1 MIGWYFYF
9 NIVPIIVNKKK
20 QLSFSIC
27 HHWFGHIFKPHLFQM
42 PKTLNYS
49 DGYKRQFSN
58 LKHVLVLAYICN
70 IHQ

>member
-49 DGYKRQFSN
+49 DRYKR
-58 LKHVLVLAYICN
+58 
-70 IHQ
+70 